1 MKKTNGK
8 EDMSFD
14 EWLLYG
20 FTRFWSSAPIC
31 ATHDGFPDESTDCR
45 HYILVYKNEDEA
57 DKAMEEFPPA
67 YWRAQ
72 LREGMTWED

>member
-1 MKKTNGK
+1 MKKTTGK
-8 EDMSFD
+8 IEMSFD

-20 FTRFWSSAPIC
+20 FTRFWNSAPIC
-31 ATHDGFPDESTDCR
+31 ATHDGFPAKSEQCQ

-57 DKAMEEFPPA
+57 EITMEQFPPA

-72 LREGMTWED
+72 LRDKMVWED